1 MFTRL
6 IMIVGLVVVA
16 GILAIGALVSGD
28 DTPSSLQTAL
38 PPEAAVD
45 EAPTSEPKGEPQ
57 SVTVTPAPTRE
68 APRATQAPQPT
79 QAPEPTARSVRQSP
93 TPAAS
98 QPTPAAAQA
107 DFTGLWRILDTIT
120 AGTGRGE
127 SFAFDVVLEQN
138 GVLVTG
144 GTEGIEITGR
154 VDGQTATLTYRQ
166 PDLGYTATFTLTLVD
181 GMWGGG
187 TFTSSVNA
195 GTTTLHRL
203 Q

>member
-28 DTPSSLQTAL
+28 DPPNSPETAL
-38 PPEAAVD
+38 PPEFAID
-45 EAPTSEPKGEPQ
+45 EAPASESRGEPQ
-57 SVTVTPAPTRE
+57 TVTATPAPTRE
-68 APRATQAPQPT
+68 PLRAPQPT
-79 QAPEPTARSVRQSP
+79 QAPDPTARSGRPSP

-127 SFAFDVVLEQN
+127 SFAFDVVLQQN
-138 GVLVTG
+138 GALVTG
-144 GTEGIEITGR
+144 GTDGIQITGR

-181 GMWGGG
+181 GTWGGG

-195 GTTTLHRL
+195 GTSTLHRL

>member
-6 IMIVGLVVVA
+6 IMIAGLVVVA

-28 DTPSSLQTAL
+28 DDPNSVQTAL
-38 PPEAAVD
+38 PPESAID
-45 EAPTSEPKGEPQ
+45 EAPTSEPGGEPPL
-57 SVTVTPAPTRE
+57 VTVTPAPTRE
-68 APRATQAPQPT
+68 AQRATQPPRPT
-79 QAPEPTARSVRQSP
+79 QAPEPTAPPGRQSP
-93 TPAAS
+93 TPEGL

-120 AGTGRGE
+120 RGTGAGE
-127 SFAFDVVLEQN
+127 SFAFDVVLQQH
-138 GVLVTG
+138 GVLITG
-144 GTEGIEITGR
+144 GTEGIQITGR

-166 PDLGYTATFTLTLVD
+166 PALGYTATFTLTLVD

-187 TFTSSVNA
+187 TFTSAVNA
-195 GTTTLHRL
+195 GTSTLHRL

>member
-6 IMIVGLVVVA
+6 IMIAGLVVVA

-28 DTPSSLQTAL
+28 DDPSSLQTAL
-38 PPEAAVD
+38 PPESAID
-45 EAPTSEPKGEPQ
+45 EAPTSEPEGEPQ
-57 SVTVTPAPTRE
+57 VVTATPAPTRQ
-68 APRATQAPQPT
+68 APPATQTPSSPTPQTSRRQP
-79 QAPEPTARSVRQSP
+79 RQSP
-93 TPAAS
+93 TPAVTE
-98 QPTPAAAQA
+98 PTPATAQA
-107 DFTGLWRILDTIT
+107 DFTGLWRVLDTIT
-120 AGTGRGE
+120 RGTGAGE
-127 SFAFDVVLEQN
+127 SFAFDVVLQQN
-138 GVLVTG
+138 GVLITG
-144 GTEGIEITGR
+144 GTEGIQITGR

-195 GTTTLHRL
+195 GTSTLHRL

>member
-16 GILAIGALVSGD
+16 GILAIGALVSGED
-28 DTPSSLQTAL
+28 EPSTQETAL
-38 PPEAAVD
+38 PPESAID
-45 EAPTSEPKGEPQ
+45 EAPTSVPEAPT
-57 SVTVTPAPTRE
+57 VTVAPQPTRE
-68 APRATQAPQPT
+68 APKATQAPQPSPTPQAT
-79 QAPEPTARSVRQSP
+79 QRPSRQSP
-93 TPAAS
+93 TPAAAE
-98 QPTPAAAQA
+98 PTPAPTPA
-107 DFTGLWRILDTIT
+107 DFTGLWRILDTVT
-120 AGTGRGE
+120 QGVGAGE
-127 SFAFDVVLEQN
+127 SFAFDVVLQQN

-144 GTEGIEITGR
+144 GTEGIQISGR

-187 TFTSSVNA
+187 TFRSSVNA
-195 GTTTLHRL
+195 GTSTLHRL

>member
-1 MFTRL
+1 
-6 IMIVGLVVVA
+6 MIAGLVVVA

-28 DTPSSLQTAL
+28 DDPNSPQTAL
-38 PPEAAVD
+38 PPASEVD
-45 EAPTSEPKGEPQ
+45 KAPTSEPEGEPQ
-57 SVTVTPAPTRE
+57 PVSVTPAPTRE
-68 APRATQAPQPT
+68 TPRATQPPQPT
-79 QAPEPTARSVRQSP
+79 SP

-98 QPTPAAAQA
+98 QPTPAAAHA

-127 SFAFDVVLEQN
+127 SFAFDVVLQQN
-138 GVLVTG
+138 GALVTG
-144 GTEGIEITGR
+144 GTEDIQITGR

-187 TFTSSVNA
+187 TFTSAVNA
-195 GTTTLHRL
+195 GTSTLHRL